1 MLSTTTGGASQSTNS
16 DTAEEVTTIAV
27 ESTAL
32 ESSKTVKA
40 QVNREPFTSLSPG
53 KLKKF
58 HIIAKMKI
66 KINIF

>member
-1 MLSTTTGGASQSTNS
+1 MLSTTTAGASQSTNS

-32 ESSKTVKA
+32 ESSKTVKV

-53 KLKKF
+53 KLKKMSYSC
-58 HIIAKMKI
+58 KNENKY
-66 KINIF
+66 